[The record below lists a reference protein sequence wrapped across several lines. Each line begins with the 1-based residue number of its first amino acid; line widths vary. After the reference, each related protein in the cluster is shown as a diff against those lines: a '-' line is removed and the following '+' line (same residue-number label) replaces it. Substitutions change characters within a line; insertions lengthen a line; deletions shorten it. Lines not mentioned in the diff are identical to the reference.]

1 MTEAPKIGDVLI
13 SRSPHTLA
21 RQIRVTKVTT
31 ECFEA
36 DVLEGENT
44 VDPITVYR
52 AGWHLYTKE
61 K

>member
-36 DVLEGENT
+36 DVLEGEDT
-44 VDPITVYR
+44 VNPLTVYPT
-52 AGWHLYTKE
+52 GWKFYIKE
-61 K
+61 P